1 MIATQQNYFN
11 IDMASIRNNLNVK
24 NSFIQD
30 IKSYVATFKTFYNL
44 NKFLQVSIYNV
55 ENFLALNG
63 AKSSMEIDS
72 ILINLEDFSE
82 ANEKLLENEE
92 INRWFNYPL
101 KIMIDKTET
110 SNMSLQGMLGSQQAL
125 AMSNEDR

>member
-11 IDMASIRNNLNVK
+11 IDMVFIRNNLK
-24 NSFIQD
+24 SRNSFIQG
-30 IKSYVATFKTFYNL
+30 IKSYIKTFKTFYNL

-63 AKSSMEIDS
+63 AKSSMDIDN

-82 ANEKLLENEE
+82 ANEKLLESEE
-92 INRWFNYPL
+92 INRFFNYPI
-101 KIMIDKTET
+101 KMMIVKTET

-125 AMSNEDR
+125 AMANEDS